1 MAEKMKAVI
10 KAHPGPGLEMT
21 MVDVPT
27 VGPGDVLVR
36 VKATSICGTD
46 LHIYRWDPW
55 AQGRIRPPL
64 IVGHELCGEVVA
76 VGERV
81 TQVQVGDFISAE
93 SHIVCGTCVYCRT
106 GRGHICPNTQII
118 GVDRDGAFAEY
129 VVLPEENAWINPPDM
144 PVELAVLQ
152 ENFGN
157 SVHTAFATDLSA
169 RKVLVTGCGP
179 VSLMMLAIVK
189 AVGARSIYA
198 TDISSYRLGLARTM
212 GADVTLNPAKEDVV
226 AAVRQATE
234 GEGVDVL
241 LEMSGA
247 PSAIRDG
254 FRLLKDGGVAVLLGI
269 PPAPFEFDLANEVI
283 FKGITVYGIIGRRL
297 WETWYQMRG
306 LLNSGVVDL
315 RPVVTHRFP
324 LDKFE
329 EALEAMASG
338 NSGKVVLFP

>member
-1 MAEKMKAVI
+1 MAGKMKAVV
-10 KAHPGPGLEMT
+10 KTHAGPGLEMRT
-21 MVDVPT
+21 ADIPSL
-27 VGPGDVLVR
+27 GPRDVLVR

-55 AQGRIRPPL
+55 AQSRIRPPL
-64 IVGHELCGEVVA
+64 IVGHELCGEVVEI
-76 VGERV
+76 GNQV
-81 TQVQVGDFISAE
+81 TQVKIGDFISAE
-93 SHIVCGTCVYCRT
+93 SHIVCGTCAYCRT
-106 GRGHICPNTQII
+106 GRGHICPNTKII

-129 VVLPEENAWINPPDM
+129 VALPEENAWVNPPEM

-169 RKVLVTGCGP
+169 RKVLITGCGP
-179 VSLMMLAIVK
+179 VSLMMIAVVK
-189 AVGARSIYA
+189 AVGARSIYV
-198 TDISSYRLGLARTM
+198 TDISPYRLGLARTM
-212 GADVTLNPAKEDVV
+212 GADVTLNAAKEDIV
-226 AAVRQATE
+226 AVVRQATE

-283 FKGITVYGIIGRRL
+283 FKGVTVHGIIGRRL

-315 RPVVTHRFP
+315 KPVVTHRFP
-324 LDKFE
+324 LDKFD
-329 EALEAMASG
+329 EALETMASG